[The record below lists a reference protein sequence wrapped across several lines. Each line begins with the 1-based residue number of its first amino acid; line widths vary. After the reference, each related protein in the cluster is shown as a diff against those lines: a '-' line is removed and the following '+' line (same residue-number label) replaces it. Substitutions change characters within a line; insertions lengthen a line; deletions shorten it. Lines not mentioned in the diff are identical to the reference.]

1 MGGNGSD
8 MFEYYKI
15 LMLQGLVAAR
25 KHMDRLVSL
34 IEIMQTGEKHL
45 TREPLTRNC
54 THLKGLVLFSSGSD
68 LPCFNKGVSTIRELR
83 DRFHMNLT
91 EEQLQLTMDKMVE
104 SSVNSLTTRLYDNFQ
119 YYTNGIL

>member
-54 THLKGLVLFSSGSD
+54 THLKGLVLFYSGSD